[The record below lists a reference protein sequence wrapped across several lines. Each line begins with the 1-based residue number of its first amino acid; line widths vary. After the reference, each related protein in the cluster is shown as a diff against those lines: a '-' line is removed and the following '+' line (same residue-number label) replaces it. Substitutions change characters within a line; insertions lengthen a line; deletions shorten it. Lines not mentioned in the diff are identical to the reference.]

1 MTATGNRERNRYA
14 SLGREAAI
22 RNGEGKEK
30 SSRYTHNSPQKAT
43 GTVPLAFPSKTI
55 QYLEERQEER
65 KTEEEEE
72 EGSKEARKE
81 EDLEETEVGRVRTH

>member
-30 SSRYTHNSPQKAT
+30 SS
-43 GTVPLAFPSKTI
+43 VILTI
-55 QYLEERQEER
+55 LHKRRLELSLLHFHQRRFNIWRKDRKKERQ
-65 KTEEEEE
+65 KKKKKKK
-72 EGSKEARKE
+72 KEARKQ
-81 EDLEETEVGRVRTH
+81 GRKKT